1 MKKLP
6 IILIVVASLLLL
18 ASAFWLGRQ
27 TASRSSPDIET
38 IEVRDTVIDTIPY
51 LQPIPVDST
60 VLRYSTVKLPVK
72 DTIYVKGAETV
83 RIDSVAVEIPITQKE
98 YKDST
103 YQAWVSGY
111 NANLDSIYVFP
122 KTITITNR
130 IRDAPKR
137 WGLGVQVGVGYNW
150 SHKVQPYIG
159 IGVSYNI
166 LTW

>member
-1 MKKLP
+1 MKKLS
-6 IILIVVASLLLL
+6 IILIVAAVLLLL
-18 ASAFWLGRQ
+18 VSAFWLGRQ
-27 TASRSSPDIET
+27 TSSRSSPDPHM

-72 DTIYVKGAETV
+72 DTIYVKGVETV
-83 RIDSVAVEIPITQKE
+83 RIDSVAVKIPITQKE

-150 SHKVQPYIG
+150 SHKVHPYIG

>member
-1 MKKLP
+1 MKKLS
-6 IILIVVASLLLL
+6 IFLIGVAALLLL
-18 ASAFWLGRQ
+18 VSAFWLGRQ
-27 TASRSSPDIET
+27 TSSGSSPDTQI

-51 LQPIPVDST
+51 RHPIPVDST
-60 VLRYSTVKLPVK
+60 VIRYATVKLPVK

-83 RIDSVAVEIPITQKE
+83 NIDSVAVEIPITLKTYQ
-98 YKDST
+98 DST
-103 YQAWVSGY
+103 YQAWISGY

-122 KTITITNR
+122 RIINVTNR

-137 WGLGVQVGVGYNW
+137 WGLGVQVGVGYNLNN
-150 SHKVQPYIG
+150 KIQPHIG